1 MIALIHRIVGSRWR
15 KQLGIVLC
23 LSLLCGVPQA
33 GAEWY
38 VAGYGGIS
46 APNSLKNVKMDELG
60 RRTDTELFSGAL
72 NPPFTGTLTQ
82 SLQTSDLSLKHSPLF
97 GGRAGYFFVDE
108 GLSWLGVEL
117 EAFTTQ
123 PTIKRQSVQT
133 SHDVTYLPFSPDFN
147 PPPPAPLPNCTLGQ
161 TCQIQR
167 RIPGTLQVDESSMR
181 LITVAFNVVARY
193 PGTVFQPYVG
203 AGVGAFYFSSSGQ
216 ISGRQVAP
224 GVNLFTGLK
233 VRATDEWGI
242 FVEGKYTRATIT
254 NLDPSFGLTGEY
266 SAFHAVAG
274 IAYHF

>member
-1 MIALIHRIVGSRWR
+1 MIAAMHRLLISKRGGAFGILLYGSLMWG
-15 KQLGIVLC
+15 L
-23 LSLLCGVPQA
+23 PQA

-38 VAGYGGIS
+38 VAGYGGMS

-72 NPPFTGTLTQ
+72 NPPFFGTVTQ
-82 SLQTSDLSLKHSPLF
+82 SLQTSDLSLKHSPIF
-97 GGRAGYFFVDE
+97 GGRAGYFFKDE
-108 GLSWLGVEL
+108 GLSWLGVEV

-123 PTIKRQSVQT
+123 PTIKAQSAQT
-133 SHDVTYLPFSPDFN
+133 THDVTFLPFSPNTN
-147 PPPPAPLPNCTLGQ
+147 PPPPSPPPNCTLGA

-167 RIPGTLQVDESSMR
+167 RIPGSLQLSESSMR

-193 PGTVFQPYVG
+193 PGKVFQPYAGVG
-203 AGVGAFYFSSSGQ
+203 AGAFYFSSNGQ
-216 ISGRQVAP
+216 IDGRQVAP

-233 VRATDEWGI
+233 VLATEEWG
-242 FVEGKYTRATIT
+242 FFLEGKYTRATIT

-274 IAYHF
+274 LAYHF